1 MDGYMV
7 LHSSH
12 HLDLISFTHS
22 VSSSVCY
29 LYLPLHIC
37 VGVQC
42 CTKAL
47 SYPLFCR
54 YIFLGKEKI
63 GAVIY

>member
-7 LHSSH
+7 FHSSH

-37 VGVQC
+37 VGVQ
-42 CTKAL
+42 AL